1 MVMVV
6 VVVVVVVVEG
16 ADAPQTT
23 ARPAENFR
31 SGSIAEEDAR
41 VDMPARDTAGR
52 GHSVARVRRAGTTN
66 AFAHAMVRIA
76 SKRGFPYSFLSFF
89 PTVQG
94 SSLLVTNSNFS
105 LTHTMFEA
113 RLQEADVLK
122 KVCPASRCRT
132 RAEGGGR
139 AVVRP

>member
-41 VDMPARDTAGR
+41 VDMPARGTAGR
-52 GHSVARVRRAGTTN
+52 GHSVALVRRAGTTN

-76 SKRGFPYSFLSFF
+76 SKRGFPYSLFLSFVLSHR
-89 PTVQG
+89 PR
-94 SSLLVTNSNFS
+94 LVPPPRHKFKFLSD
-105 LTHTMFEA
+105 THH
-113 RLQEADVLK
+113 V
-122 KVCPASRCRT
+122 
-132 RAEGGGR
+132 
-139 AVVRP
+139 

>member
-1 MVMVV
+1 MVM

-31 SGSIAEEDAR
+31 SGSIAEEAAR
-41 VDMPARDTAGR
+41 VDMPARGTAGR

-76 SKRGFPYSFLSFF
+76 SKRGFIPFFLS
-89 PTVQG
+89 
-94 SSLLVTNSNFS
+94 
-105 LTHTMFEA
+105 H
-113 RLQEADVLK
+113 
-122 KVCPASRCRT
+122 
-132 RAEGGGR
+132 
-139 AVVRP
+139 RPS